1 MEEKPLVTP
10 INPET
15 LAPQKPS
22 PAVTVIHPKSP
33 ALLFIAVILAG
44 IITGFF
50 LSGKSGDS
58 ASDTNSAGKDL
69 VNTATEV
76 GSTDTTTFR
85 DTARGTL
92 EAGGLNGEG
101 THKLIRDGGP
111 SKTAYLVSS
120 IIDLDTYVGKK
131 VEVWGETL
139 RAQKVGWLMDVGRLK
154 ILE

>member
-15 LAPQKPS
+15 LTPQKPK
-22 PAVTVIHPKSP
+22 AVVPGVPPKSP
-33 ALLFIAVILAG
+33 VFLFIAIIFAG
-44 IITGFF
+44 IITGYF
-50 LSGKSGDS
+50 LSKKTGSS
-58 ASDTNSAGKDL
+58 SAGTASGKDI
-69 VNTATEV
+69 VNTKTEI

-85 DTARGTL
+85 DTAQGTL

-101 THKLIRDGGP
+101 THKLLRDGGP
-111 SKTAYLVSS
+111 SKTVYLISS
-120 IIDLDTYVGKK
+120 IVDLDAYVGKK
-131 VEVWGETL
+131 IEVWGETL